1 MAYDNNN
8 VFAKILRGEIPAVK
22 VYEDERSFA
31 FMDVMPE
38 ADGHVLVV
46 PKEPAVDILDLSA
59 AGLSALM
66 ATVQKVAKAVDMAL
80 KPDGILIKQYNRAA
94 AAYTEPRSRR
104 KLPSSSSAS
113 SPPSPALMTMPN
125 SRVLFRLM
133 RMSAAPAGAPASKAR
148 PSPSSSAFSSPASS
162 APRPCPAAWRNSSL
176 ARVVMDLLTIPSS
189 R

>member
-22 VYEDERSFA
+22 VYEDEKSFA

-46 PKEPAVDILDLSA
+46 PKEPAADILDLSA

-66 ATVQKVAKAVDMAL
+66 ATVQKVAKAVDTAL

-94 AAYTEPRSRR
+94 AGQSVFHIHFHIVPRREGVPMAPHGKVMVEAARLEPIAAKIRSE
-104 KLPSSSSAS
+104 L
-113 SPPSPALMTMPN
+113 
-125 SRVLFRLM
+125 
-133 RMSAAPAGAPASKAR
+133 
-148 PSPSSSAFSSPASS
+148 
-162 APRPCPAAWRNSSL
+162 
-176 ARVVMDLLTIPSS
+176 
-189 R
+189 